1 MHKHIP
7 VKWLILLAVGVGC
20 AHGQL
25 VESPEDRRC
34 DPQGAVEA
42 VCRNE
47 LELTAPSNP
56 STIPPFDALRIEG
69 PPPAAPLA
77 RPFSLGGFT
86 FTPSAASYPQCLASN
101 GTACSAEPASVPLP
115 LWPG

>member
-7 VKWLILLAVGVGC
+7 IKGLILLAVGFGC
-20 AHGQL
+20 AHGQM

-47 LELTAPSNP
+47 LSLNAPSNP
-56 STIPPFDALRIEG
+56 TAIPPFDGLRIER
-69 PPPAAPLA
+69 PQPAAPA
-77 RPFSLGGFT
+77 PPFSLGGFT
-86 FTPSAASYPQCLASN
+86 FTPYVASYPQCLASN
-101 GTACSAEPASVPLP
+101 GTGCTAEPASIPLP